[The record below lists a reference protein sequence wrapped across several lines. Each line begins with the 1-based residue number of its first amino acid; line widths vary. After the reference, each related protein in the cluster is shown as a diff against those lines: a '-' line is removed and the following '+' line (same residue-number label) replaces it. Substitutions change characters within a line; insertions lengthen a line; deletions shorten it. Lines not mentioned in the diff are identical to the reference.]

1 MLDESPG
8 PLGKGHGDAT
18 FASHFGHLLPVWLPF
33 HGHVGPCRAVYRASN
48 AVDVIANCEIRA
60 LTGDI

>member
-1 MLDESPG
+1 VLDESPG
-8 PLGKGHGDAT
+8 PLGKGNGDAT
-18 FASHFGHLLPVWLPF
+18 FCKSLWPLVASVAAIPRA
-33 HGHVGPCRAVYRASN
+33 GPCRAVYRASN